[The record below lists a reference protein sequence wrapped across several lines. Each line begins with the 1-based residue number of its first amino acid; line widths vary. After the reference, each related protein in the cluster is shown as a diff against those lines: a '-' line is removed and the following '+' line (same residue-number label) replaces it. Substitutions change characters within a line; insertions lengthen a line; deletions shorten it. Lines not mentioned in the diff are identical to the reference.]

1 MPHLAGI
8 HVEGVSIA
16 GLETCI
22 DLPELRMAFDLGRA
36 YDFALSRPLLCFTH
50 PHMDHIG
57 AVGWHC
63 STRAMRKM
71 PVPTYLV
78 GREWAAEFDALME
91 AWRALDR
98 SELPHRRIAI
108 GPGEEHALQKDLL
121 LRPFRS
127 HHRAPCQGYGIWR
140 RTNRLRPQYKELPE
154 QEIAALRQSLRQSLG
169 PERASETLLCV
180 EEQLELAFTGDTRMD
195 VLDSSP
201 ELRKAHVLVLECSFL
216 DDRVPVERARELG
229 HVHLDEIIARAEEF
243 ENEALLLT
251 HFSERYS
258 SAEIERLLERR
269 LPEGLRRRVTPLL
282 EGRRN

>member
-1 MPHLAGI
+1 M
-8 HVEGVSIA
+8 EGVSIA

-22 DLPELRMAFDLGRA
+22 DLPEHRVAFDLGRA
-36 YDFALSRPLLCFTH
+36 YDFALSRPTLCFTH

-78 GREWAAEFDALME
+78 GHEWVAEFDALMQ

-98 SELPHRRIAI
+98 SEMPHERLAI

-127 HHRAPCQGYGIWR
+127 HHRAPCQGYGLWR
-140 RTNRLRPQYKELPE
+140 RRRKLRREFEGLAQ
-154 QEIAALRQSLRQSLG
+154 QTIQQLRRERG
-169 PERASETLLCV
+169 PEGLT
-180 EEQLELAFTGDTRMD
+180 EEHEELELAFTGDTRIE
-195 VLDSSP
+195 VLETSP
-201 ELRKAHVLVLECSFL
+201 ELLQARVLVIECSFL
-216 DDRVPVERARELG
+216 DDRVPVERAREMG

-258 SAEIERLLERR
+258 SAEIERLLQRR
-269 LPEGLRRRVTPLL
+269 LPEGLRRRVTPLI